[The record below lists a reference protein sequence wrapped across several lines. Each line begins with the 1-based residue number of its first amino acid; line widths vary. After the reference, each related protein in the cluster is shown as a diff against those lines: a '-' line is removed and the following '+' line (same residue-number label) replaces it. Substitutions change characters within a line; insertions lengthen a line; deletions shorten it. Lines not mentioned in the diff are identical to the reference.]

1 MVTRSLNIND
11 MATHRTRL
19 DNIALF
25 IKGLAMGSANKVP
38 GVSGGAVAFVLG
50 FYEEL
55 IYTFQKINIKALKLL
70 LNGRFKSL
78 YAYLNLSFLLIVMGG
93 SLFSYFSVSIL
104 LDYLLIH
111 YESYVW
117 STFFG
122 MILGSIYYIAVN
134 YTYWNYQNAAFV
146 LFGILIGV
154 ALSYL
159 PPATEN
165 SNLWFVFFCGVIG
178 VSGMT
183 IPGLSGSFILMLLGN
198 YVLLLVDSVTVVFE
212 VTTSVLV
219 GNFEVFEVER
229 NIEYLKIAITFFF
242 GSFFG
247 LVTISHL
254 LGYVLKRWNHIV
266 TALIIGFIAGSLGV
280 VWPWKEKVF
289 KMEGGTILLDQN
301 QELIVQNYK
310 RYLPDMDV
318 KENWVL
324 CVFILLGIA
333 IVLGID
339 YYEKKRKTDSA

>member
-122 MILGSIYYIAVN
+122 MIL
-134 YTYWNYQNAAFV
+134 
-146 LFGILIGV
+146 
-154 ALSYL
+154 
-159 PPATEN
+159 
-165 SNLWFVFFCGVIG
+165 
-178 VSGMT
+178 
-183 IPGLSGSFILMLLGN
+183 
-198 YVLLLVDSVTVVFE
+198 
-212 VTTSVLV
+212 
-219 GNFEVFEVER
+219 
-229 NIEYLKIAITFFF
+229 
-242 GSFFG
+242 
-247 LVTISHL
+247 
-254 LGYVLKRWNHIV
+254 
-266 TALIIGFIAGSLGV
+266 
-280 VWPWKEKVF
+280 
-289 KMEGGTILLDQN
+289 
-301 QELIVQNYK
+301 
-310 RYLPDMDV
+310 
-318 KENWVL
+318 
-324 CVFILLGIA
+324 
-333 IVLGID
+333 
-339 YYEKKRKTDSA
+339 